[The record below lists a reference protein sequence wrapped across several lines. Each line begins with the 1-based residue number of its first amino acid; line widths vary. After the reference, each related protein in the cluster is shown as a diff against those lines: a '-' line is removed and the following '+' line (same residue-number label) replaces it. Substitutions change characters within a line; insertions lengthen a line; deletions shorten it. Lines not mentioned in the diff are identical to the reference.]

1 MTYTIGNLENVA
13 ELLKQAHQRAD
24 LFTAIVE
31 SMGESVLVVD
41 REGKEIYSNQEL
53 KRFRGDVRP
62 EDDLDAWRSPRRMRI
77 FDAQRRELA
86 PEQWPVARAL
96 RGDYSTN
103 FEIIVEGMAHR
114 QGDTILSISTRS
126 MINNAGEVAG
136 AVIVTRDIT
145 DLRMTEREL
154 QQSQK
159 LEAIGQLT
167 GGIAHDFNNLLT
179 VILGNADVLATRL
192 ADRPDL
198 QVLAN
203 TLAIAAERGAEL
215 THHML
220 AFSRRQPIQPRSID
234 VRELV
239 QRMRALLSRVL
250 GGEIEFNA
258 TCADDLWYAQAD
270 PTLLETAILN
280 LCINAR
286 DAMESGGRLSINL
299 ENSDLSGDEAAHRGV
314 RPGEYVKIEVA
325 DTGEGIAPEILSRVF
340 EPFFTTKAV
349 GQGTGL
355 GLSMVYGFV
364 KQSDGGIDLRSDRGA
379 GTRVAMYLPRAHTPV
394 DEAPCYSEALEEL
407 GGTEAILVVEDD
419 DLVRQHAHDSLVSL
433 GYSVSSAGTGLE
445 ALSMLS
451 DGKKA
456 FDLLF
461 TDIRLP
467 GGMSGATLARL
478 AQSANPHLRVLLTTG
493 YASQS
498 ETSQIEQLP
507 PYAFLRKPYSLLE
520 LARAVR
526 SALRATRVANVG

>member
-1 MTYTIGNLENVA
+1 MIYTIGDHENAA
-13 ELLKQAHQRAD
+13 ESLQQAHQRAD

-41 REGKEIYSNQEL
+41 RNGKEVYSNQEL

-62 EDDLDAWRSPRRMRI
+62 DDDLDAWRSPTRMRI

-86 PEQWPVARAL
+86 PEEWPVARAL

-103 FEIIVEGMAHR
+103 FEIIVEGMSHR
-114 QGDTILSISTRS
+114 QGETILAISTRS

-179 VILGNADVLATRL
+179 VILANADLLAIKL
-192 ADRPDL
+192 VDRPDL
-198 QVLAN
+198 QALAN
-203 TLAIAAERGAEL
+203 TLALAAERGAEL

-239 QRMRALLSRVL
+239 QHISALLSRAL
-250 GGEIEFNA
+250 GGEIELNV
-258 TCADDLWYAQAD
+258 TCADDLWSAQAD
-270 PTLLETAILN
+270 QALLETSILN

-286 DAMESGGRLSINL
+286 DAMGNGGRLGINL
-299 ENSDLSGDEAAHRGV
+299 ENKDVTGNEARSRDL
-314 RPGEYVKIEVA
+314 RPGEYVKIEVT
-325 DTGEGIAPEILSRVF
+325 DTGEGIAPEIISRVF
-340 EPFFTTKAV
+340 EPFFTTK
-349 GQGTGL
+349 GIGKGTGL

-364 KQSDGGIDLRSDRGA
+364 KQSGGGIELLSDPGA
-379 GTRVAMYLPRAHTPV
+379 GTRAAMFLPRARASSNHVPSSSQPV
-394 DEAPCYSEALEEL
+394 AEL
-407 GGTEAILVVEDD
+407 RGAEAILVVEDD
-419 DLVRQHAHDSLVSL
+419 DLVRQHAYDSLASL
-433 GYSVSSAGTGLE
+433 GYRVSSASTGMD
-445 ALSMLS
+445 ALSVLR
-451 DGKKA
+451 DGKNA

-461 TDIRLP
+461 TDIRMP
-467 GGMSGATLARL
+467 GGMSGVTLAGL
-478 AQSANPHLRVLLTTG
+478 AQSAHPHLRVLLTTG
-493 YASQS
+493 YASES
-498 ETSQIEQLP
+498 ETAQMGDHASFAL
-507 PYAFLRKPYSLLE
+507 LRKPYSLLE

-526 SALRATRVANVG
+526 SALEADRVSGGG